1 MKPYEVKTP
10 ILNKA
15 ARALETAMNSLLGR
29 VGSAGDEFD
38 TSDVNALIRAAGT
51 TPRVVATDLKV
62 RLAAPKLTEIETVDG
77 PTAVAA

>member
-15 ARALETAMNSLLGR
+15 AKALETAMNSLQGR
-29 VGSAGDEFD
+29 VGTAGDDFE

-62 RLAAPKLTEIETVDG
+62 RLSAPHLAEVEKESSPVT
-77 PTAVAA
+77 